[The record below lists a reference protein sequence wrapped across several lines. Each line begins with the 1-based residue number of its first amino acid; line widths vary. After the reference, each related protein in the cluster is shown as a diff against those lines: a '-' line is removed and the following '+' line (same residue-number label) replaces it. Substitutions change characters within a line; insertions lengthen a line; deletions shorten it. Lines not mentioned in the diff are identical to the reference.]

1 MWPPPDH
8 VVKKTFNNIPRKM
21 PARRTTDVHMP
32 LRKSDGGRDNR
43 YTTAQFCKANG
54 QRDMRTTLTG
64 NRK

>member
-1 MWPPPDH
+1 MGPATKVH
-8 VVKKTFNNIPRKM
+8 KLTKEYMRRKM

-32 LRKSDGGRDNR
+32 LRKTDGGRDNR
-43 YTTAQFCKANG
+43 YSTAQFCKANG

>member
-1 MWPPPDH
+1 
-8 VVKKTFNNIPRKM
+8 M